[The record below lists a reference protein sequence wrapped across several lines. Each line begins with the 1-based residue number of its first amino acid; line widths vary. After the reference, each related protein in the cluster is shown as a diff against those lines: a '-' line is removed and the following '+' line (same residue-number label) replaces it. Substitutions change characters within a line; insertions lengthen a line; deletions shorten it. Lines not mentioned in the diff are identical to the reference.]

1 MPHPLPPYFN
11 LDALPGIGKVA
22 DINYLFV
29 CTLRVDL
36 NLSVKVGDF
45 GFTRETNC
53 KTSQSQKC
61 PVKWMPPEMLQDGI
75 STEKTDVVGCLQ
87 MVRAIY
93 LLFFPFNNKYYT
105 EHYKQYHSDNVI
117 NRNAVSNVY
126 DYNLTLSLI
135 HSKHNHQ
142 SLL

>member
-1 MPHPLPPYFN
+1 MPHPLPSYFH

-75 STEKTDVVGCLQ
+75 STEKTDVVSCLK
-87 MVRAIY
+87 MVRAIDI
-93 LLFFPFNNKYYT
+93 LFL
-105 EHYKQYHSDNVI
+105 HLII
-117 NRNAVSNVY
+117 NI
-126 DYNLTLSLI
+126 TLSTI
-135 HSKHNHQ
+135 NNIIQ
-142 SLL
+142 TM